1 MSIGIK
7 KYLAVAILVIANILA
22 IYLIYNFQNTCR
34 PSSVGNFDLLSEK
47 IAWMDVEDFNKI
59 KKDLTISYAGMK
71 IQVLDY
77 FSANNITGRYSLYFE
92 DMTTGAWIGVAERD
106 KFVPASLLKLPIMFA
121 VLKKVELSEL
131 SLDQEVV
138 ITKDYLDDESGTL
151 YTKGEGY
158 VSNVRELLIYLAK
171 ESDNTA
177 IGALLSLVDDE
188 EIGNA
193 WFASGLPKLS
203 NESEILVSPKEYS
216 NIFRSLYFSTYLRR
230 TYSQLALSILSDTDR
245 STQLVAGVP
254 SDVKVAHKYGAFVD
268 GGYFHDCGIV
278 YVPNKPYMLCVMS
291 RDSSR
296 NEADEV
302 ISGLSTVIYNY
313 ISK

>member
-1 MSIGIK
+1 
-7 KYLAVAILVIANILA
+7 
-22 IYLIYNFQNTCR
+22 
-34 PSSVGNFDLLSEK
+34 
-47 IAWMDVEDFNKI
+47 
-59 KKDLTISYAGMK
+59 
-71 IQVLDY
+71 
-77 FSANNITGRYSLYFE
+77 
-92 DMTTGAWIGVAERD
+92 
-106 KFVPASLLKLPIMFA
+106 MFA

-188 EIGNA
+188 EIGSA

-203 NESEILVSPKEYS
+203 SESDILVSPKEYS